1 MPRQADDKPG
11 RQTARAL
18 NDDAP
23 DVLVRLVLPLLFVVL
38 YSSGYI
44 ASKTGTF
51 YTGPMTFLVLRL
63 LIPIFFLGIIIKL
76 TKAPWPKTALEA
88 LHIAVAG
95 ILLHV
100 VCFGGALL
108 AFKLGVEAG
117 VVALISGVHPVL
129 VTVLAGLML
138 GERSNRYHQIGLL
151 VGLLGVVLVVWHKLE
166 NGVGTK
172 VGFVAAVLSLCGLSG
187 NALYQKR
194 FCQRMDLRTGSIIQH
209 GAAAMV
215 VAFPAIYLEGFS
227 VDWSL
232 PLGIALLWSGI
243 VLSLGA
249 LMIFFTLIRH
259 GAVSKTQAMFFL
271 VPPTT
276 AVLGWVFFSELP
288 SSSYLIGLLL
298 TVAGVSM
305 VNLVPTV
312 RTTGKAEA

>member
-1 MPRQADDKPG
+1 MQRQVGGKADP
-11 RQTARAL
+11 QTGRAL
-18 NDDAP
+18 NDVP
-23 DVLVRLVLPLLFVVL
+23 DVLVRLVLPFLFVVL

-63 LIPIFFLGIIIKL
+63 LIPIVFLGIIIKW
-76 TKAPWPKTALEA
+76 TKAPWPKTALET

-108 AFKLGVEAG
+108 AFKFGVEAG

-129 VTVLAGLML
+129 ITVLASLML
-138 GERSNRYHQIGLL
+138 GERSNRYHQIGLV

-166 NGVGTK
+166 NGVGSR
-172 VGFVAAVLSLCGLSG
+172 VGFLAAVLALCGLSG

-194 FCQRMDLRTGSIIQH
+194 FCQQMDLRTGSIIQH
-209 GAAAMV
+209 VAAALF
-215 VAFPAIYLEGFS
+215 VALPAICLEGFS
-227 VDWSL
+227 VSWSL
-232 PLGIALLWSGI
+232 PLGIALLWSGV

-249 LMIFFTLIRH
+249 LMIFFTLIRRD
-259 GAVSKTQAMFFL
+259 AVSKTQAVFFL

-276 AVLGWVFFSELP
+276 AILGWMFFRELP
-288 SSSYLIGLLL
+288 SSLYLVGLLL

-312 RTTGKAEA
+312 CATGKGDA